1 MWNARRAMLRFVTS
15 TLGGKPVRSSGFIA
29 IHIAMLL
36 GNFRS
41 GHAFTA
47 GVAVARVEI
56 DKEGKIVV
64 VFGTGSDNLKLNSAD
79 AVLEKLEKAKHEH
92 GKS

>member
-1 MWNARRAMLRFVTS
+1 MPRISSPRRAPPFRQRDVARALRAAAS
-15 TLGGKPVRSSGFIA
+15 
-29 IHIAMLL
+29 
-36 GNFRS
+36 
-41 GHAFTA
+41 A